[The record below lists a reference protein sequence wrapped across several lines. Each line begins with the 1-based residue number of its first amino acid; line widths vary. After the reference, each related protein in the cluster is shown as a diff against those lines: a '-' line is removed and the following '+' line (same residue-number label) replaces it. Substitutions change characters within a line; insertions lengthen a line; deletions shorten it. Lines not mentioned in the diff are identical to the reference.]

1 MAEVGLQGWKLRLG
15 GAVPWAQVLEED
27 VPGLRLVDPKVQKAW
42 RVHLGQ
48 SMELNSEG
56 SWLARSHL
64 TDSASRSL

>member
-27 VPGLRLVDPKVQKAW
+27 VLGLRLVDPKVQKAW

-56 SWLARSHL
+56 S
-64 TDSASRSL
+64 